1 MIQQESHLRVADNTG
16 AREILCI
23 RVTGGSRRRYGSV
36 GDVIVAT
43 VKQATPTSSV
53 KKGEIVR
60 AVIVRTRK
68 PISRTDGTAIRF
80 DENAAVILDPLS
92 KNPQGTR
99 IFGPVAR
106 ELREKGFMRIVS
118 LAPEVL

>member
-1 MIQQESHLRVADNTG
+1 MIQQESRLSVADNTG

-36 GDVIVAT
+36 GDVIVAS

-53 KKGEIVR
+53 KKGEVVQ
-60 AVIVRTRK
+60 AVIVRTKK
-68 PISRTDGTAIRF
+68 PISRPDGSTIRF
-80 DENAAVILDPLS
+80 DENAAVILDPTTRS
-92 KNPQGTR
+92 PRGTR

-106 ELREKGFMRIVS
+106 ELRDKGFMRIVS